1 EEDHLRCDGR
11 LRGLRGLHKD
21 LPGEGD
27 PARPEKLSF
36 APHRPRRP
44 LLGVRRVR
52 RDLSRFGLRRGPIGG
67 RV

>member
-1 EEDHLRCDGR
+1 DGC

-27 PARPEKLSF
+27 PTRAERVPL

-44 LLGVRRVR
+44 LHGVRRVR
-52 RDLSRFGLRRGPIGG
+52 RGLPRFGLRRGPAGG